1 MIHHPS
7 AGHYRS
13 FGPTPEHEGHLDD
26 CGLPECKAASTASLA
41 AIGRGSS
48 DSQPG
53 PRADLK
59 WLAIDLDGT
68 LAEPTWRP
76 DNPTPEIGPPIRAN
90 VQKAREAAGLGWKIV
105 IHTARP
111 WTDYEA
117 IEWWCARWGVPARRI
132 VCGKILAQLYI
143 DDKGRHESAESWL
156 P

>member
-1 MIHHPS
+1 M
-7 AGHYRS
+7 
-13 FGPTPEHEGHLDD
+13 TD
-26 CGLPECKAASTASLA
+26 T
-41 AIGRGSS
+41 
-48 DSQPG
+48 QPG

-76 DNPTPEIGPPIRAN
+76 DNPTTEIGPPIRHN
-90 VQKAREAAGLGWKIV
+90 VQKARDAAGLGWKIV

-117 IEWWCARWGVPARRI
+117 IEWWCHRYGVPARRI